1 MMTELEK
8 IISEI
13 ENAASL
19 EAEETLAL
27 ARAEAGFIRSAAEAD
42 AARQAAE
49 ADAETERRVAEIK
62 LAGVSARQ
70 RAKRERILEARQD
83 LISEVIV
90 SVREKLYSLTDT
102 EYFSFLAR
110 LAASAA
116 ADGEGSVLLN
126 EKDKK
131 RLPPDFEAA
140 LSDMLPGG
148 ARLAVSDETRPI
160 DGGLILKYGSV
171 EQNCSFDAIFAA
183 RREEF
188 SDLINDALFADK

>member
-1 MMTELEK
+1 MTELEK
-8 IISEI
+8 IIDEI
-13 ENAASL
+13 ESAASL
-19 EAEETLAL
+19 EAEETLA
-27 ARAEAGFIRSAAEAD
+27 AAKDEADGILSAANAD
-42 AARQAAE
+42 AERQAAE
-49 ADAETERRVAEIK
+49 AEADTERRVAEIK

-70 RAKRERILEARQD
+70 RARRERLLEARQD
-83 LISEVIV
+83 LISEVIGG
-90 SVREKLYSLTDT
+90 VRKKLHTLPEP
-102 EYFSFLAR
+102 EYFGLLAR

-116 ADGEGSVLLN
+116 ADGDGAVLLN
-126 EKDKK
+126 EKDRM
-131 RLPPDFEAA
+131 RLPPDFEAM

-148 ARLAVSDETRPI
+148 ARLSVSDEIRPI